1 MKKSLIIIMLLIQVY
16 SLVFIFLIGTVVKY
30 SNIIVLAMIWLML
43 PIALFNYLRVNTID
57 EVKGIMMTTKK
68 TKHVYINQCIGL
80 VLREFRKCK
89 GLSGAELAKLVGLS
103 QQQISR
109 YESGKNQVTL
119 YMLFEILMVLDV
131 SIEKFIL
138 ELKKMYITELDH
150 IVMNPEAVKNKIVSL
165 F

>member
-1 MKKSLIIIMLLIQVY
+1 MS
-16 SLVFIFLIGTVVKY
+16 
-30 SNIIVLAMIWLML
+30 
-43 PIALFNYLRVNTID
+43 
-57 EVKGIMMTTKK
+57 TKK
-68 TKHVYINQCIGL
+68 IKHVYINQCIGM

-119 YMLFEILMVLDV
+119 YMLFEILIALEV

-138 ELKKMYITELDH
+138 ELKNMYITELDYF
-150 IVMNPEAVKNKIVSL
+150 VKNPESVKNKIVSL

>member
-1 MKKSLIIIMLLIQVY
+1 
-16 SLVFIFLIGTVVKY
+16 
-30 SNIIVLAMIWLML
+30 
-43 PIALFNYLRVNTID
+43 
-57 EVKGIMMTTKK
+57 MTTKK
-68 TKHVYINQCIGL
+68 TKHIYINQCIGL

-89 GLSGAELAKLVGLS
+89 GLSGVELAKVVGLS

-119 YMLFEILMVLDV
+119 YMLFEILMALDV

-138 ELKKMYITELDH
+138 ELKKIYMTELDNFV
-150 IVMNPEAVKNKIVSL
+150 INPEVIKNKIVSL

>member
-1 MKKSLIIIMLLIQVY
+1 
-16 SLVFIFLIGTVVKY
+16 
-30 SNIIVLAMIWLML
+30 
-43 PIALFNYLRVNTID
+43 
-57 EVKGIMMTTKK
+57 MTTKK
-68 TKHVYINQCIGL
+68 IKRVYINQCIGL

-89 GLSGAELAKLVGLS
+89 GLSGVELAKLVGLS

-119 YMLFEILMVLDV
+119 CMLFEILMALDV

-138 ELKKMYITELDH
+138 ELKKMYMTELDH
-150 IVMNPEAVKNKIVSL
+150 FVMNPEAVKNKIVSL

>member
-1 MKKSLIIIMLLIQVY
+1 
-16 SLVFIFLIGTVVKY
+16 
-30 SNIIVLAMIWLML
+30 
-43 PIALFNYLRVNTID
+43 
-57 EVKGIMMTTKK
+57 MTTKK
-68 TKHVYINQCIGL
+68 TKHIYINQCVGI
-80 VLREFRKCK
+80 VLRELRKCK

-119 YMLFEILMVLDV
+119 YMLFEILMALEV

-138 ELKKMYITELDH
+138 ELKNMYITELDH
-150 IVMNPEAVKNKIVSL
+150 FVVNPEIVKNKIVGL